1 MTKITDWVSRGRL
14 AALMLAIVLVVSA
27 CSSNS
32 GGTNNGSQPSP
43 GGTNTQDDEG
53 AKQQAP
59 ASQGTVELIAYFP
72 GDTPQDFD
80 RVLGEVNKKLEAD
93 GIGAKLNISFIPWDD
108 YGQVTQLRATA
119 GEKFDM
125 FLEAQW
131 LHIEPMIADKA
142 IIPLDEYVAN
152 SPNLLASIPE
162 LMWEQN
168 KFHDRIYGIPLGT
181 TQGNWR
187 GFTIRK
193 DLREKHGFPEITTV
207 EQLEAFLYLMKE
219 KEPALIPF
227 GIDGR
232 YANDLPA
239 MFDPLNYSGEY
250 HNYEHLGSQ
259 VSLDVKNNRV
269 LSNFEIGFLQG
280 AMERIFRY
288 VNDGI
293 LDRNLLQE
301 QNSVE
306 LFNNGQFAATIYEA
320 TGVEGLKY
328 LPLMEK
334 VEGAEL
340 EFILLEAEGVK
351 PISRFEQW
359 NFLSV
364 PASSDHPEK
373 VIEVMDWLSIQENH
387 DLLEYGIEGVHW
399 EAVGE
404 DAYQVIKGTS
414 YEFPGY
420 VMTWRPDLVRMPS
433 HMHPDDKKYFE
444 MARHADTFQRAVSS
458 GFTPD
463 LTSLNTEIAQLN
475 SVLTTLNQP
484 LSVGLLDPKKYYSQ
498 LVEQVNA
505 AGMDRI
511 VEEIRQQYEAFTQK

>member
-1 MTKITDWVSRGRL
+1 MIKITDWVSRGRL
-14 AALMLAIVLVVSA
+14 AVFMLALVLVVSA
-27 CSSNS
+27 CGGNS
-32 GGTNNGSQPSP
+32 GSTNNGNQPQAGGTNNQND
-43 GGTNTQDDEG
+43 GGTKPETP
-53 AKQQAP
+53 AP
-59 ASQGTVELIAYFP
+59 QGVVELIAYFP
-72 GDTPQDFD
+72 GDTPQDFA

-93 GIGAKLNISFIPWDD
+93 GVGAKLNISFIPWDD

-125 FLEAQW
+125 FLDAQW

-152 SPNLLASIPE
+152 APNLKAAIPD

-168 KFHDRIYGIPLGT
+168 KFYDQIYGIPLGT

-193 DLREKHGFPEITTV
+193 DLREKHGFPEITTI

-232 YANDLPA
+232 YANDLP
-239 MFDPLNYSGEY
+239 PLFSPNTYNGVAN
-250 HNYEHLGSQ
+250 NYENLGSQ
-259 VSLDVKNNRV
+259 VALDVKNNQV
-269 LSNFEIGFLQG
+269 LTAFETGFLQES
-280 AMERIFRY
+280 MERIYRY

-320 TGVEGLKY
+320 NGVEGMKY
-328 LPLMEK
+328 LSLPEK

-340 EFILLEAEGVK
+340 EFVLLEQEGVK

-359 NFLSV
+359 NFLVV
-364 PASSDHPEK
+364 PASSEHPEK
-373 VIEVMDWLSIQENH
+373 VIEVMDWLSIKENH

-399 EAVGE
+399 EAEGE
-404 DAYQVIKGTS
+404 DSYRVIEGTA

-433 HMHPDDKKYFE
+433 HMHPDDKKFFE
-444 MARHADTFQRAVSS
+444 LSRSAETFQPAVSS
-458 GFTPD
+458 GFNAD

-475 SVLTTLNQP
+475 SVLTTLYQP
-484 LSVGLLDPKKYYSQ
+484 LSVGLLDPKEYYSQ

-511 VEEIRQQYEAFTQK
+511 VEEIKQQYEAFAQ